1 MVTVQFYLPTFD
13 NTGVSFDH
21 DHDNE
26 FLETL
31 VAVFN
36 GATTLPGLT
45 QGRWLFNGK
54 VYSDECR
61 ILSVSVEG
69 ILAQSA
75 DILATV
81 EFAKSHY
88 RQEKIFVQYL
98 GIAEIL

>member
-13 NTGVSFDH
+13 NAGVSFIRQ
-21 DHDNE
+21 HDNE
-26 FLETL
+26 FLEIAI
-31 VAVFN
+31 VVFN
-36 GATTLPGLT
+36 GVTILPGLT
-45 QGRWLFNGK
+45 QGRWYFQGK

-69 ILAQSA
+69 ILAKA
-75 DILATV
+75 TDILATV
-81 EFAKSHY
+81 EFAKTHY